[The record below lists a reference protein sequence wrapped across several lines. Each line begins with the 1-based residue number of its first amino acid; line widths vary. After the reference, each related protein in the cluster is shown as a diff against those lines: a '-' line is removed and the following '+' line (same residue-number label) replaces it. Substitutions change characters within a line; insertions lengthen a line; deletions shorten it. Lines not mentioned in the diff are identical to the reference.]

1 LVGVEGTGSYGA
13 GLTRHLLSRQ
23 VAVVEIDRPN
33 RQLTTSTVAGG
44 GPAWAKATT
53 GTGTYLCSHETGS
66 VQFSPP
72 FADTG
77 TGKVKATVDISL
89 SACSGGAPS
98 VSSAQLTGHL
108 KFANGGSTCS
118 SETQV
123 NILGKLHLGY
133 TNGAKKSGFT
143 VGSGSVVAIDPNN
156 DEGELELSGTTT
168 GSYPTTDGFEDVTGD
183 TSGNCTTGV
192 QAISVAGNF
201 ASL

>member
-1 LVGVEGTGSYGA
+1 MRLRKLIIGVAATGLA
-13 GLTRHLLSRQ
+13 F
-23 VAVVEIDRPN
+23 
-33 RQLTTSTVAGG
+33 TTLAVAGG
-44 GPAWAKATT
+44 SPAWAKATT
-53 GTGTYLCSHETGS
+53 GTGTYSCSHEIGS
-66 VQFSPP
+66 VQFSPA
-72 FADTG
+72 FSDTG

-89 SACSGGAPS
+89 SDCSGGAPS

-118 SETQV
+118 SETQAD
-123 NILGKLHLGY
+123 ILGKLHLGY
-133 TNGAKKSGFT
+133 SNGAKKSEFT
-143 VGSGSVVAIDPNN
+143 LESGSVVSIDPYN
-156 DEGELELSGTTT
+156 DEGEMELSGTVT